1 MRTVL
6 LWFTLLIGSLLI
18 AIRPAIAGEVHV
30 AVASNFA
37 TTLAGLSPLFEQTSG
52 HSLTISAASSGKL
65 FAQIRHGA
73 PFDVL
78 LSADEDKP
86 RRLAEQFPDTAQ
98 TLMTYAIGK
107 LALWHPKHSVYSL
120 TDLVDLLALDDSAD
134 IIAVANPRLAPYGLA
149 TRHTLAAL
157 SISPKRTVMG
167 ENISQTYRFI
177 ESGNA
182 PLGFIALS
190 QAIATGLPDTQ
201 YFQIPETYHPP
212 IRQDAILTLKGVSNP
227 AAQAFLHFLTTP
239 EAQARIRQQG
249 YDTPHD

>member
-1 MRTVL
+1 MRSVL
-6 LWFTLLIGSLLI
+6 LWFTLLMGSLLI

-52 HSLTISAASSGKL
+52 HSLTVSAASSGKL
-65 FAQIRHGA
+65 YAQIRHGA

-98 TLMTYAIGK
+98 TRMTYAIGK

-120 TDLVDLLALDDSAD
+120 TDLINTNNSTDV
-134 IIAVANPRLAPYGLA
+134 IAVANPRLAPYGLA
-149 TRHTLAAL
+149 TQHTLAAL
-157 SISPKRTVMG
+157 SIVPKHTVMG
-167 ENISQTYRFI
+167 ENINQTYRFI

-190 QAIATGLPDTQ
+190 QAIAAGLPDTQ

>member
-1 MRTVL
+1 MRSVL
-6 LWFTLLIGSLLI
+6 LWFTLLMGSLLI

-65 FAQIRHGA
+65 YAQIRHGA

-86 RRLAEQFPDTAQ
+86 RRLAEQFPETAQ
-98 TLMTYAIGK
+98 TRMTYAIGK

-120 TDLVDLLALDDSAD
+120 TDLINTNNSVD

-190 QAIATGLPDTQ
+190 QAIAAGLPDTQ

-227 AAQAFLHFLTTP
+227 AAQAFMHFLTTP

>member
-1 MRTVL
+1 MRSVL
-6 LWFTLLIGSLLI
+6 LWFTLLMGSLLI

-65 FAQIRHGA
+65 YAQIRHGA

-86 RRLAEQFPDTAQ
+86 RRLAEQFPETAQ
-98 TLMTYAIGK
+98 TRMTYAIGK

-120 TDLVDLLALDDSAD
+120 TDLINTNNSVD

-167 ENISQTYRFI
+167 ENINQTYRFI

-190 QAIATGLPDTQ
+190 QAIAAGLPDTQ

-227 AAQAFLHFLTTP
+227 AAQAFMHFLTTP

>member
-1 MRTVL
+1 MRSVL
-6 LWFTLLIGSLLI
+6 LWFTLLMGSLLI
-18 AIRPAIAGEVHV
+18 AIRPVIAGEVHV

-86 RRLAEQFPDTAQ
+86 RSLAEQFPETAQ
-98 TLMTYAIGK
+98 TRMTYAIGK

-120 TDLVDLLALDDSAD
+120 TDLINTNNSVD

-201 YFQIPETYHPP
+201 YFQIPETYHPS

-227 AAQAFLHFLTTP
+227 AAQAFLHFLTSP

>member
-1 MRTVL
+1 MRSVL
-6 LWFTLLIGSLLI
+6 LWFTLLMGSLLI

-98 TLMTYAIGK
+98 TRMTYAIGK
-107 LALWHPKHSVYSL
+107 LALWHPKHSAYSL
-120 TDLVDLLALDDSAD
+120 TDLLALDDSNVV
-134 IIAVANPRLAPYGLA
+134 IAVANPRLAPYGLA
-149 TRHTLAAL
+149 TQHTLAAL
-157 SISPKRTVMG
+157 SIVPKHTVMG

-190 QAIATGLPDTQ
+190 QAIAAGLPDTQ

>member
-1 MRTVL
+1 MRSVL
-6 LWFTLLIGSLLI
+6 LWFTLLMGSLLI
-18 AIRPAIAGEVHV
+18 AIRPVIAGEVHV

-65 FAQIRHGA
+65 YAQIRHGA

-86 RRLAEQFPDTAQ
+86 RRLAEQFPETAQ
-98 TLMTYAIGK
+98 TRMTYAIGK

-120 TDLVDLLALDDSAD
+120 TDLINTNNSVD

-190 QAIATGLPDTQ
+190 QAIAAGLPDTQ
-201 YFQIPETYHPP
+201 YFQVPETYHPP
-212 IRQDAILTLKGVSNP
+212 IRQDAILTPKGVSNP

>member
-1 MRTVL
+1 MRSVL
-6 LWFTLLIGSLLI
+6 LWFTLLMGSLLI

-98 TLMTYAIGK
+98 TRMTYAIGK
-107 LALWHPKHSVYSL
+107 LALWHPKHSAYSL
-120 TDLVDLLALDDSAD
+120 TDLLALDDSTVV
-134 IIAVANPRLAPYGLA
+134 IAVANPRLAPYGLA
-149 TRHTLAAL
+149 TQHTLAAL
-157 SISPKRTVMG
+157 SIVPKHTVMG

-190 QAIATGLPDTQ
+190 QAIASGLPDTQ

-212 IRQDAILTLKGVSNP
+212 IRQVAILTQKGVSNP

>member
-1 MRTVL
+1 MRSVL
-6 LWFTLLIGSLLI
+6 LWFTLLMGSLLI

-65 FAQIRHGA
+65 YAQIRHGA

-98 TLMTYAIGK
+98 TRMTYAIGK
-107 LALWHPKHSVYSL
+107 LALWHPKHSAYSL
-120 TDLVDLLALDDSAD
+120 TDLLALDDSNVV
-134 IIAVANPRLAPYGLA
+134 IAVANPRLAPYGLA
-149 TRHTLAAL
+149 TQHTLAAL
-157 SISPKRTVMG
+157 SIVPKHTVMG

-190 QAIATGLPDTQ
+190 QAIAAGLPDTQ

>member
-1 MRTVL
+1 MRSVL
-6 LWFTLLIGSLLI
+6 LWFTLLMGSLLI
-18 AIRPAIAGEVHV
+18 AIRPVIAGEVHV

-65 FAQIRHGA
+65 YAQIRHGA

-86 RRLAEQFPDTAQ
+86 RRLAEQFPETAQ
-98 TLMTYAIGK
+98 TRMTYAIGN
-107 LALWHPKHSVYSL
+107 LALWHPKHSVYPL
-120 TDLVDLLALDDSAD
+120 TDLINTNNSAG

-167 ENISQTYRFI
+167 ENINQTYRFI

-190 QAIATGLPDTQ
+190 QAIAAGLPDTQ
-201 YFQIPETYHPP
+201 YFQIPETYHPS

-227 AAQAFLHFLTTP
+227 AAQAFLHFLTSP

>member
-1 MRTVL
+1 MRSVL
-6 LWFTLLIGSLLI
+6 LWFTLLMGSLLI

-65 FAQIRHGA
+65 YAQIRHGA

-86 RRLAEQFPDTAQ
+86 RRLAEQFPETAQ
-98 TLMTYAIGK
+98 TRMTYAIGK

-120 TDLVDLLALDDSAD
+120 TDLINTNNSTDV
-134 IIAVANPRLAPYGLA
+134 IAVANPRLAPYGLA
-149 TRHTLAAL
+149 TQHTLAAL
-157 SISPKRTVMG
+157 SIVPKHTVMG
-167 ENISQTYRFI
+167 ENINQTYRFI

-190 QAIATGLPDTQ
+190 QAIAAGLPDTQ

-227 AAQAFLHFLTTP
+227 AAQAFMHFLTTP

>member
-1 MRTVL
+1 MRSVL
-6 LWFTLLIGSLLI
+6 LWFTLLMGSLLI
-18 AIRPAIAGEVHV
+18 AIRPVIAGEVHV

-65 FAQIRHGA
+65 YAQIRHGA

-86 RRLAEQFPDTAQ
+86 RRLAEQFPETAQ
-98 TLMTYAIGK
+98 TRMTYAIGK

-120 TDLVDLLALDDSAD
+120 TDLINTNNSVD

-201 YFQIPETYHPP
+201 YFQIPETYHPS

-227 AAQAFLHFLTTP
+227 AAQAFLHFLTSP

>member
-1 MRTVL
+1 MRSVL
-6 LWFTLLIGSLLI
+6 LWFTLLMGSLLI
-18 AIRPAIAGEVHV
+18 AIRPVIAGEVHV

-86 RRLAEQFPDTAQ
+86 RRLAEQFPETAQ
-98 TLMTYAIGK
+98 TRMTYAIGN
-107 LALWHPKHSVYSL
+107 LALWHPNHSVYSL
-120 TDLVDLLALDDSAD
+120 TDLINTNNSVD

-201 YFQIPETYHPP
+201 YFQIPETYHPS

-227 AAQAFLHFLTTP
+227 AAQAFLHFLTSP

>member
-1 MRTVL
+1 MRSVL
-6 LWFTLLIGSLLI
+6 LWFTLLMGSLLI

-65 FAQIRHGA
+65 YAQIRHGA
-73 PFDVL
+73 PFDLL

-86 RRLAEQFPDTAQ
+86 RSLAEQFPETAQ
-98 TLMTYAIGK
+98 TRMTYAIGK

-120 TDLVDLLALDDSAD
+120 TDLINTNNSVD

-157 SISPKRTVMG
+157 SISPKRIVMG

-190 QAIATGLPDTQ
+190 QAIAAGLPDTQ

-212 IRQDAILTLKGVSNP
+212 IRQDAILTHRGVSNP
-227 AAQAFLHFLTTP
+227 AAQAFMHFLTTP